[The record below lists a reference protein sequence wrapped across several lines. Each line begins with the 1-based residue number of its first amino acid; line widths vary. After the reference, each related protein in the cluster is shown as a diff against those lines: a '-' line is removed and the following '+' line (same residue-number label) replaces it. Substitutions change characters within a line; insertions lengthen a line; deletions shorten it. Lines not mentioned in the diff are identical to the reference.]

1 MDKHDCIFV
10 KDKLPIK
17 GGKKAIIRVCLRY
30 ASFTETEIFLLK
42 ILQIKVK
49 INWNSTARPMNSIKK
64 YNKTYK

>member
-30 ASFTETEIFLLK
+30 ASFTEIKIFF
-42 ILQIKVK
+42 IE
-49 INWNSTARPMNSIKK
+49 STV
-64 YNKTYK
+64 NKGKN